1 MGKGSFKCKDC
12 GETFE
17 TFYTEG
23 GIRAGINL
31 PHCPKCGSGNTRK
44 YLFVSTYMMTKK
56 LLFLFMLFVFN
67 MGNLMAESLPS
78 NEQKQLVS
86 SLNYL
91 QYSTARI
98 KMSENKAI
106 AEDIYYSIINELK
119 IEAISDRELNF
130 EYGEFLAKCA
140 NLKLTQNEKDFIK
153 QLNEKAQKNAYL
165 SAFSNFGSVFVPGQS
180 PQQMVASLVY
190 TSVASAVAI
199 ANTKN
204 QLKTQLEKDM
214 FNLDQQIMK
223 DIFDIQTSLFTTS
236 AKLLGNS
243 TSLGLITENSMNIF
257 MKAIKLESA
266 GERKNAL
273 SEPQLQ
279 NSLSLFPPYWF
290 ELGNAY
296 YELGDTDNAVK
307 AYNQF
312 VNIKQN
318 DIVLKDKNY
327 VNLIKSR
334 IQILLGSDPAK
345 VLSNAQLHKD
355 EIEKYI
361 DILKANYLDSEAGE
375 KNAYLAKI
383 YYLIGCSEESLKCL
397 DYIIN
402 TRSVYPDLIEEAVT
416 LKLLIKSSNN
426 NTTAALY
433 QNSFNFSKVVFGDAN
448 VDYSK
453 LPVKKSW
460 WRRMFNTIVDFF
472 TNLFS
477 SSDTNDASD
486 GIQIN
491 SDDLCVRIPKA
502 LINSYTISFTI
513 DDVLYVPKYFNC
525 DKYTSLCFIDY
536 DYDDI
541 DEESTI
547 VMHCKSKSSRHDV
560 VVKYRIQPIKTKIV
574 HAAEKAYKRIGS
586 DIIAHNAQTAV
597 EFGQLVVDYDYE
609 IDDEE
614 ELNEDIREEIEDE
627 GTENHWTKEEIDS
640 KVTKELS
647 LKLAPD
653 IKFLQERSFATEKVH
668 YANKENLY
676 SPSLVTYDDDYY
688 LIGIESIYDSKT
700 NKKYIINSSG
710 DIGFKKEVSKIN
722 IIKDITYLTK
732 VAIGGDINSMVS
744 LGIAYIEGYNIE
756 KDPKEGI
763 IWLLTAINSDKKL
776 IANSKMSIAQAYKYL
791 GQCYW
796 EGEGV
801 VKDKNQ
807 ARKYFRKSKEYGY
820 DIDEDYL

>member
-1 MGKGSFKCKDC
+1 
-12 GETFE
+12 
-17 TFYTEG
+17 
-23 GIRAGINL
+23 
-31 PHCPKCGSGNTRK
+31 
-44 YLFVSTYMMTKK
+44 
-56 LLFLFMLFVFN
+56 
-67 MGNLMAESLPS
+67 
-78 NEQKQLVS
+78 
-86 SLNYL
+86 
-91 QYSTARI
+91 
-98 KMSENKAI
+98 MSENKAI

-153 QLNEKAQKNAYL
+153 QLNDKAQKNAYL
-165 SAFSNFGSVFVPGQS
+165 SAFSNLGSVFVPGQS

-190 TSVASAVAI
+190 TSVANAFAVAN
-199 ANTKN
+199 AKN
-204 QLKTQLEKDM
+204 HLHTQLEKDM

-223 DIFDIQTSLFTTS
+223 DIFDMQTSLFTTS
-236 AKLLGNS
+236 AKLLGNFS
-243 TSLGLITENSMNIF
+243 SYGLITENSMNIF
-257 MKAIKLESA
+257 MKAIKLESVS
-266 GERKNAL
+266 ERKNAL

-279 NSLSLFPPYWF
+279 NSLSIFPPYWF

-334 IQILLGSDPAK
+334 IQILLGSDPTI
-345 VLSNAQLHKD
+345 VLANAQLHKD

-383 YYLIGCSEESLKCL
+383 YYLIGCPEESLKCL

-402 TRSVYPDLIEEAVT
+402 AKTTYPDLIEEAVT
-416 LKLLIKSSNN
+416 LKLLINSSNN
-426 NTTAALY
+426 NTTASLY
-433 QNSFNFSKVVFGDAN
+433 QNAFNFSHVEFGDIN

-460 WRRMFNTIVDFF
+460 WRRMFIAIANFF
-472 TNLFS
+472 KNLFS
-477 SSDTNDASD
+477 NSDTNDASD
-486 GIQIN
+486 DVQIN
-491 SDDLCVRIPKA
+491 SDDFCIKIPKA
-502 LINSYTISFTI
+502 LINNYTINFTI
-513 DDVLYVPKYFNC
+513 DDVLYTPKYFNC
-525 DKYTSLCFIDY
+525 DKFSSLCFINY

-541 DEESTI
+541 DEESS
-547 VMHCKSKSSRHDV
+547 VLMHCKSKLSRHDV
-560 VVKYRIQPIKTKIV
+560 IVKYRIQPIKTKIV
-574 HAAEKAYKRIGS
+574 KTAEKAYKRIGS

-597 EFGQLVVDYDYE
+597 EFGQLVLDYDYE
-609 IDDEE
+609 IEDEE
-614 ELNEDIREEIEDE
+614 EINEDIREEIEDE
-627 GTENHWTKEEIDS
+627 GKKNHWTKEEIDS

-653 IKFLQERSFATEKVH
+653 IKFLQERSFATEKAH

-688 LIGIESIYDSKT
+688 IIGIESIYDSKT
-700 NKKYIINSSG
+700 NKIYIINSSG
-710 DIGFKKEVSKIN
+710 DIDFKKEDGKKN
-722 IIKDITYLTK
+722 IIKDIANLKK

-744 LGIAYIEGYNIE
+744 LGIAYIEGFNTE

-763 IWLLTAINSDKKL
+763 IWLLTAIDSDKRL
-776 IANSKMSIAQAYKYL
+776 IENSKMSVAQAYKYL

-801 VKDKNQ
+801 VKDKDQ

-820 DIDEDYL
+820 DIDEEYLE